1 MKKIFML
8 ILTICFAILVG
19 GCMQTSDEE
28 NAQNVEAMLNYINTK
43 YDETFEAI
51 EYIPGEEG
59 LNDFANQNVLIAK
72 NDLGI
77 TILVTEYLGKKGEYL
92 DNYRNMLASYL
103 FKKELEIE
111 NLSFITESRFYV
123 SGAIHEWNDVDIEDF
138 KGNFANYISKLNSTN
153 TFIYIDEPLESI
165 DIEEIY
171 KLYSKLNAYNFTSNI
186 ITVGSD
192 GDINKTS
199 EYLDKYEYLG
209 TQMKWYEYD
218 KSLTTYTRLIDETNL
233 TFEEFKSRLY
243 KENL

>member
-77 TILVTEYLGKKGEYL
+77 TILVTEY
-92 DNYRNMLASYL
+92 
-103 FKKELEIE
+103 F
-111 NLSFITESRFYV
+111 V
-123 SGAIHEWNDVDIEDF
+123 
-138 KGNFANYISKLNSTN
+138 
-153 TFIYIDEPLESI
+153 
-165 DIEEIY
+165 
-171 KLYSKLNAYNFTSNI
+171 
-186 ITVGSD
+186 
-192 GDINKTS
+192 
-199 EYLDKYEYLG
+199 
-209 TQMKWYEYD
+209 
-218 KSLTTYTRLIDETNL
+218 LI
-233 TFEEFKSRLY
+233 
-243 KENL
+243 